1 MDLKQTG
8 DNIGGCFLESVSLN
22 HVLPRVLRSPDWRM
36 ILSQPKPFLKKTMHS
51 VHGLQNFF
59 SMPFKRKFHVI
70 ISTMY
75 FSNKN
80 YGFNISIKNKIKNGP
95 IYTLTDIL
103 FSIGMKKLIN

>member
-1 MDLKQTG
+1 
-8 DNIGGCFLESVSLN
+8 
-22 HVLPRVLRSPDWRM
+22 
-36 ILSQPKPFLKKTMHS
+36 
-51 VHGLQNFF
+51 
-59 SMPFKRKFHVI
+59 MPFKRKFQHVI

-103 FSIGMKKLIN
+103 FSIEMKKLIN